1 MKLTL
6 YSRFLGLG
14 LALLASAA
22 MAQAPTP
29 PITSLSSTATG
40 VSSTNNIQW
49 SIPWFDYHNWSNGF
63 VNGAGS
69 VAWLNQPLSI
79 NPTIADYTQS
89 GTSVAGTTAAIP
101 LTGGIPTN
109 NSLTVTDGVATWSQS
124 KGSSSPTT
132 FNVSYDPSTVPPSI
146 KVTDN
151 TNGLK
156 LIISYSTS
164 TVPPGKFYELVGTT
178 DGIHTVFT
186 KTLSATPLLTTTNAM
201 QVADGTYVWT
211 ADGTVTNGMANG
223 QSVDPS
229 ADPTSD
235 FMVQYVVA
243 TRQMTVTYTATGA
256 ATTGAGQA
264 INANYTPTNSG
275 ALGVTLGTLGIGD
288 QSGSNTV
295 SLRLNSL
302 TMNNNGAMAQLN
314 KSIGAT
320 GDEIA
325 SGIHLVNPL
334 GLAVRTG
341 GDFTSSL
348 RLSGNVD
355 GPSGI
360 VKMDSGNVTF
370 TGNNTF
376 TGPTIVRDTGGTVY
390 LRSGLMLYNCTTTL
404 GSNSVTCQSV
414 SGLEVGMSVS
424 GTTATANFIQP
435 GAVVTSISLPVAP
448 LFISSFTMNLVATGT
463 ASSQTLTAKST
474 SGVTLAGCKAAA
486 GSTTVT
492 AASTAGL
499 AVGMSLTGTSM
510 PTSAVVMGISGD
522 GVTFSINHAAPA
534 TTTAAAGETIIA
546 TQVPRLNLTQTL
558 TNATTTA
565 GSPTIT
571 LVPLPAGAGAS
582 TTAGL
587 VLGAP
592 VTGPGIPGGA
602 TIASITN
609 STQFVITAPATAAVG
624 STLKIGSATTAA
636 STTVACANTAGLSPG
651 MTITGVNMPSG
662 AVVLSV
668 TDATHF
674 VINSATALSGTAL
687 TLIAQAPAGLAITN
701 CVMDPGTGQAFTGCA
716 TTAGSAT
723 VTTPSTAGLVAGM
736 TLTGPNLPVS
746 AVVSTITSTSFT
758 LTNVATGTGTGLTL
772 VARSVPSFNLS
783 LTLTNGSTVSGS
795 AFVSCASPLT
805 AGLVVGAPISGPN
818 IPVGA
823 TIAQAPSGN
832 SFQISPP
839 ATATGSGLT
848 FVVGG
853 TTTAT
858 SNIVACA
865 STAGLVSGM
874 SVSGPNIPSGA
885 TVLSITNGT
894 TFTLSTPVVI
904 GGVGQPLTAQSVA
917 NIDLITCTSTTNL
930 AAGMAVNGPNMP
942 SGAFITAINSPTS
955 FSINTEPLRSASGVM
970 LFATSGGDVTLTHAA
985 TTNNSTTVA
994 CDSTL
999 GLVVG
1004 MAVTGTNVQ
1013 SSAVVAGITDATH
1026 FTLSLPA
1033 TATATGLTLAG
1044 GTYALSSSQIYLG
1057 TANRDG
1063 NSTVVLQLAASN
1075 QINDTSVIYFDGASS
1090 RNPYLRTEGFSTTI
1104 GGIVDD
1110 TQNGVIEN
1118 TESENGVFRSSVL
1131 TVNNSSDFSY
1141 SGFVRNKSGGDSTGL
1156 LGLTK
1161 GGPGVLSL
1169 SGGNVNFTGD
1179 STVIAGTLRIY
1190 NTTNWAS
1197 NITTRAAANLE
1208 LATIATDWQFNSQ
1221 LVGGGGVVK
1230 TGPNMVTLTQDETYT
1245 GATTITGGGTLALT
1259 SGFNQGVAT
1268 SGATSYTITLLRMPY
1283 PGTMFISDGTLG
1295 TTGTSTLAEPAG
1307 GFGVSTYSGTPGG
1320 TGSISGAIYN
1330 PATKVLTIKYSSAPP
1345 SGSTL
1350 RVNYQPADNQ
1360 RIGNTDG
1367 VDKSFSATLISPPG
1381 GTSLLVTDGVD
1392 TWSQA
1397 NATNNGGS
1405 FTGTSGPGGLFSVTY
1420 TSGTRLLAV
1429 TYVSTPAYGRAITAL
1444 WTAGPGLLAT
1454 SAINLANG
1462 NLLINNSPNPQI
1474 TGGLQLNSTD
1484 RINNNAP
1491 INSTGGIISFSNGD
1505 PGGAASYTESL
1516 GALNLTS
1523 GLTTIN
1529 TQPGGA
1535 GSSSALTFSM
1545 LYRADAAGS
1554 SVLFSGP
1561 RLGGSAFN
1569 QLLFTQPLTLGTNAG
1584 RLIGGWA
1591 VAQDATNYDFAT
1603 YGPNGVTFLTAS
1615 NSSRNVSIGS
1625 WSASVDAIIKAN
1637 QVSTKDTIVN
1647 SVEFNDPTARTLSL
1661 GTVAA
1666 PRKLTINSGG
1676 MIFELATVPIISA
1689 FGTITGSLTPGGLTG
1704 NELDL
1709 WTTALTMSVQMG
1721 AVLANGTAGVNT
1733 VNSGMVVVKNGLGEV
1748 KLTGSNT
1755 YTGGTRV
1762 YGGDLDVASIT
1773 SLGQVPGAAA
1783 IPSAPQFKADFLTLS
1798 GGTIQL
1804 SAGVVNGQPTSPVL
1818 NFDTNHGIVLGPAS
1832 GTFALDPTST
1842 VNINA
1847 PITGPGGLGVG
1858 SKTIFSSGGIINLY
1872 GTNTFQGTVTAT
1884 SGTIS
1889 FNSGSNS
1896 FTGGFSIGTSG
1907 TVVIHDSKTVPAN
1920 QVVTMA
1926 GGFFTLGSSV
1936 TIGALS
1942 ASVGSTIT
1950 LQPDTTQGALPG
1962 TTTVLNPHQPVL
1974 LTINQLTN
1982 TTFAGTITDTVLEPD
1997 GVTFSPVTL
2006 GIEKKGAG
2014 VLTLTQALGDIL
2026 SDYRG
2031 TTKISEGVLA
2041 TSLLGFRGQASAI
2054 GTGGGTGFS
2063 PGDLA
2068 RNVGSAS
2075 LLYIENGAGLSYVG
2089 TNPVSSNRPFTIGV
2103 GALGAGYYANG
2114 VGLGNTVSVLQG
2126 RLFTVDQNSNVTDLG
2141 PDSIG
2146 FSKPNQ
2152 AATLVLGGR
2161 NLGDN
2166 TFSMD
2171 LHDNGRAPLSL
2182 QKSGDGNWVMGLP
2195 LGPNVT
2201 LTHCTTNVASLPAS
2215 SDPSYVVTCD
2225 STAGLVVGMT
2235 VTGTGILEGTT
2246 VFQVNTGSP
2255 PSFVLS
2261 QQAAPLTLHANSGAL
2276 TLTHSTFHYDPT
2288 GTTLNVVV
2296 CDFVAGMGV
2305 GFDITGP
2312 GIPSNTSVSAF
2323 TSDLAN
2329 TQLTL
2334 TLSQAAIPVTVSM
2347 PVIGDSFSDFTG
2359 GTTIYLGTL
2368 AIQQNGV
2375 LGAPGGGP
2383 VQLLGGNLDLRN
2395 VAYTSSKTLAMDGGR
2410 LRSIIGSSSWAGPV
2424 VADVSSTIEVDTG
2437 SLLDLQGGISGQAGI
2452 TKVGLGTLS
2461 LDGLNTFVGGMNVNE
2476 GTLQL
2481 DYTHNLGSKLANGAT
2496 LTLGGG
2502 RSGATVNLVSLPS
2515 GASGNVEVVNT
2526 LSLGFGLNR
2535 ITATPNGTT
2544 LRVNA
2549 IAIAQGATL
2558 DVQTFGPTTSAAS
2571 STRPNEA
2578 NSGIIGTWATVTSG
2592 NVSDWAY
2599 NPNSTSST
2607 STTIGPFVAY
2617 TGYST
2622 DTWAGLSS
2630 NVNVTTN
2637 STPTTVNSLGMN
2649 AVASTLRYAT
2659 NAATTL
2665 TLQQNSSN
2673 LLNDGGILQ
2682 SASAGAV
2689 NNIITG
2695 GTLVLG
2701 NNAQGG
2707 NLVIQQ
2713 YDALGGLQINSAIAN
2728 ALDITSLSITYSS
2741 AVVNRINLGVGL
2753 NTSTFYTGMVVTG
2766 PNIRPGSILNGITNT
2781 TAYTLSQNIAS
2792 PLTFTQNG
2800 SATTPPPSTYT
2811 VTTQA
2816 DGVPNEIRLSAPPPY
2831 QLVVGELVTD
2841 TGGYIPAG
2849 TVITAIVNPTA
2860 GVNATDYLVS
2870 NPLPVASS
2878 GVTVNINLWG
2888 ELSVGNVFVMAPPT
2902 FQFTAQTANPN
2913 EIVLSSTPAVPLV
2926 VGEQVSDA
2934 VTAGG
2939 QGLIPPGTTVTT
2951 VVSPTDYLLSN
2962 NLTGTTSA
2970 DTLTRSTM
2978 AYQVHLSVG
2987 GTSGITTGSSGGTAP
3002 SIAVGQTVS
3011 GLGIP
3016 SGATVIGLVP
3026 GSTTDF
3032 YFTFNQTRSLII
3044 GGHSTD
3050 INGVPFVGNI
3060 AVGNGGL
3067 QVHLLNG
3074 GTTSG
3079 MGSGAAVP
3087 VIGTDIQP
3095 GTFVSGL
3102 VAGTTDFTLSISVF
3116 SPVVN
3121 VTVSGHN
3128 GLLKAGPGTAQL
3140 GGVNTFTGPVTISGG
3155 ALSVPQVTNGG
3166 VPGTLGASTSAAANI
3181 TIGGGTLRYT
3191 GDSATVDRGFTINS
3205 QGAIDVANK
3214 GVTLNFTGNLSG
3226 GTGAALGILQK
3237 TGAGTLALSRSVTTG
3252 GATNFGGFEVDGG
3265 ALQLVYID
3273 PNDPAASATTP
3284 VSDKFAA
3291 SANNATLT
3299 LGGGKFELVGVATA
3313 PVLSGTDF
3321 TEDRVQNLLGQ
3332 FTLNTGASQV
3342 WVTSAPGSNTTLN
3355 LQNGLAPTDV
3365 ARQPG
3370 GTVLFVENP
3379 NGGASAN
3386 ITLAVN
3392 SIDQATVLPWATYLD
3407 TSFVS
3412 QPGVNNFASL
3422 EPADDGVISAD
3433 SKRLY
3438 TTTSDVSAWGSG
3450 QTVSESGTAFSGFTP
3465 SNLEVYAMRFF
3476 AQAAGVVNIT
3486 DNMVLAGGAILA
3498 GANSG
3503 NNSKIIQGGLITS
3516 GLNDPGT
3523 KQNDFIIHNYNP
3535 VSPLQIASQI
3545 ADNSFVSPHVMVNLV
3560 HTGTGTTIL
3569 WGNNSPLITD
3579 PHSTLGNVGDPNPLY
3594 GENTYSGTTYLTG
3607 GVLRLGTLPTVS
3619 TTAGTVS
3626 ATPGAALPGG
3636 ILASASG
3643 VAGAGNLVLDGGV
3656 LGISSSFTR
3665 ILGTGLGQVQFT
3677 GSGGFAAYVADATV
3691 NFGGS
3696 LVPAPVVW
3704 GANGFVP
3711 ESSELMLSSSDATNT
3726 ITIANPI
3733 NLGGFARV
3741 VDVANGAAAVDA
3753 IFSGGLSGNGGS
3765 IRKTGFGT
3773 LRLTGG
3779 SGTQTGGA
3787 VLGQGTLSTSANALG
3802 IGVLAGP
3809 LGIGNTDLTNAN
3821 NALVLELRGG
3831 TFNSSIIVGNK
3842 NTSGITTIN
3851 ATSSP
3856 TLNGPMILG
3865 RNIFFGPQAGRKIT
3879 LNGGITGT
3887 GGFTV
3892 VDGGVVAL
3900 NGPATFPGAPSTPG
3914 TTQGPAVDGAAVIR
3928 AGALYLGNSTALG
3941 NANVELG
3948 DTTTTAPFSVD
3959 RTSAGRS
3966 VLLQGG
3972 SFDPRSLGR
3981 PGTSNGRGGFIFPN
3995 TTVTI
4000 DNRIYTEADSM
4011 LDGIITP
4018 GDLFH
4023 KRTLILLNGE
4033 DSSPDRNGIYEL
4045 VYAHGDSFN
4054 LSPCVTSLN
4063 PAITL
4068 VNIGIARSQFTVTT
4082 GIGGTRNLLV
4092 GMTVSN
4098 PTLLAAGS
4106 KVQSIIDDHTFVLSL
4121 APIGTGTGNL
4131 VFTIGSNTVTC
4142 SPSDPNFGQLVI
4154 GMPVSGP
4161 NIPVG
4166 ASVTG
4171 VFPSVTDPNTGLP
4184 TTPSFTIS
4192 APAIAANSSLVLTFR
4207 AGDTIGLNRIAEFDQ
4222 DSEMTYGT
4230 RVFVKNDGTGATDT
4244 GKTFFLAADVHVT
4257 FGAVTL
4263 TSAATT
4269 INSTTVTCASTAGLV
4284 IGMQVAESGVLP
4296 SDNVDLAPN
4305 ATITGIVDTKT
4316 FIVNS
4321 PSQLTAGPLTL
4332 IATINPPVPQFSP
4345 TWWKVDTLDPNIG
4358 LLASTSGLTI
4368 GNSIDINGPTGF
4380 GVTSLGG
4387 AASLSSGSS
4396 TFNGNVVLQN
4406 AARLITNAST
4416 LPSSTTVNC
4425 DNTGSLLVGMTIS
4438 GANIPANATVV
4449 SITSPTA
4456 FVISAPATVKA
4467 TVTSLTATL
4476 NRTVRLLSNTLDPG
4490 GVVFNGIFSE
4500 ANNSGDLLGLQKL
4513 GTGVV
4518 TLTGANTYQGGT
4530 SVLSGSLI
4538 VDNTI
4543 GSGTGTGA
4551 VTVSNLGSLLGGN
4564 GTISGP
4570 TTLSAGAILSPG
4582 DPKYGGTGNLNF
4594 NNGLT
4599 LGLGASVN
4607 FDLGS
4612 GGSPL
4617 DYDTINVTGQFR
4629 VDPTVA
4635 FDVLLNFP
4643 LPDPN
4648 GPNASDFTFNLLQW
4662 TPGNLFAT
4670 GNLSS
4675 QLDLPSLLSG
4685 YYWDTSL
4692 FNSSG
4697 EIILKLRQPGA
4708 PPVAR
4713 FAVSSA
4719 HVIEGEMSVKV
4730 AVELDTP
4737 VPSNSSGITVPL
4749 VLGGTATQ
4757 GVDYDLVQPSVA
4769 FIRGSTSADVTI
4781 LVHDNAL
4788 AQPTRTLVLSLG
4800 TPSPAGTL
4808 LIGSPASFTLRI
4820 EDNDSSVPLGTRWK
4834 VRNPLP
4840 TNETLLGVTQLGSKI
4855 FAVGTSGTLLTSTD
4869 GGTTWSRVALGI
4881 NPTLHAIASTPNITP
4896 AITPAVPLIVAVG
4909 DDGNIVTSPD
4919 GVVWTYRNASGAK
4932 ALQSVI
4938 WVDTLSL
4945 FVAAGQ
4951 GGLIFTSPDGAS
4963 WTSQNSTIS
4972 SDLESVS
4979 YGNATLVAVG
4989 KNGVIITSTDVQAAS
5004 WAQATSNTNHWLR
5017 SVAFNASKFAAVG
5030 DGGAL
5035 VTSANGSSWTVGS
5048 ILSTTANLRS
5058 VHYDGARFIVAGAGG
5073 VVFYSVDGTTWN
5085 SPAVP
5090 FGVTADL
5097 QAGVSLSLNSS
5108 ILVGSSGTIVT
5119 TSTGTSFAK
5128 SAASSGPIDD
5138 FQAITYNGT
5147 QFIAVGKNGRIATS
5161 AATTTPTVNP
5171 AGNVWTVRTTPGAVT
5186 GVRLASVAYKPG
5198 QILAVGDNG
5207 NVVTSPDG
5215 VTWTASSASVAVNLH
5230 DVIYTNGA
5238 YFAVGD
5244 ADLIQGT
5251 ILKNTTGTTW
5261 TPLTSNTTENLQGIA
5276 STSDGSLMVVVGD
5289 VGANGG
5295 TILTSSDGG
5304 VTWEDNTPGGLP
5316 ALKAIT
5322 WTGSQFIIV
5331 GAGGTLLTTP
5341 DGINLTAQN
5350 SFVTADLSGVT
5361 WTGTTALVVGA
5372 RGTVLSSPDGL
5383 SWTVLDAGTSQDLT
5397 AVAYNSTATRLAVV
5411 GAAGSILTSD
5421 PVVVPAPSVYFASAT
5436 MTVDDLIGTANVP
5449 ITISGI
5455 PSTDLHIT
5463 FTIVPDAGVPTT
5475 AYSAVSP
5482 FVIKASGISQSE
5494 ISAGIFTRNLPIK
5507 LTSNAIKT
5515 AKSLTITMT
5524 SLAAA
5529 DNAGLVLPTRC
5540 ILTVTPAVAPTITL
5554 NPATQNQMVALGSA
5568 FSLTANV
5575 TGSTPITQW
5584 LKNGLSVLGATNPVY
5599 HVAAATTLN
5608 AGKYTAKATNVVG
5621 TSLTTT
5627 GQTAPAGTA
5636 EISVVDQTN
5645 RIVLVKVGLSTT
5657 FTAVAAGDGL
5667 TYAWFKVGTGLLTNT
5682 TNPAKFAIVGPKL
5695 TVKTIGSGDEGTFY
5709 CQVSQTTTPNT
5720 GLTANTGNFSLYV
5733 AAVPDIVVPPSIPE
5747 GRVGAA
5753 YSLPITRASND
5764 PHMTPVTYTAS
5775 GLPTGLTINASTGV
5789 ISGIPTVAGSFSLAK
5804 VTATNA
5810 AGSTILH
5817 VFTIVIDPIDAG
5829 ALGAFVG
5836 LVDRSGAPTPGSTVA
5851 SVIGTLGLGA
5861 RFDLATL
5868 ANSSYTGKLTIGP
5881 TAYAFLGKLV
5891 TSAVA
5896 DPSPHNPQG
5905 QVTVLRTGKS
5915 TLTIAFSLDPATNLL
5930 SGTVTDGSTSASIT
5944 GWRNEWKTLAPS
5956 PNPALVAGLH
5966 NFIADVPG
5974 GPPTNGSQPEGSSY
5988 GGLTIAAAGTT
5999 TILGKT
6005 ADGNALATTG
6015 VMGPT
6020 GQVLVYQSLYVL
6032 PGTFCGIINI
6042 DTSGFATG
6050 GTLTA
6055 QRTQQATGS
6064 LTWSHPAQTATTN
6077 RTFKNGWLQP
6087 ITLGVD
6093 GGLYYPASFGAIVMS
6108 LQDNTGSQDLTNAQ
6122 LNFTGGNVTGTAIS
6136 PSLNAANSKL
6146 FQVKSLATPVI
6157 PANATSTTLVIDNTH
6172 GTFSGSFT
6180 LTDPD
6185 PTSTQLVKKPAVVR
6199 KVLFQGIII
6208 PNTLTTDTFSDGV
6221 GYGYFLLPELPSLSP
6236 VTTPTTSPILSG
6248 LAIFESK

>member
-22 MAQAPTP
+22 MAQVPTP
-29 PITSLSSTATG
+29 PITSLSTTNGLGTS
-40 VSSTNNIQW
+40 NNIQW
-49 SIPWFDYHNWSNGF
+49 FNYNNWSNGF

-79 NPTIADYTQS
+79 NPTISDFTQ
-89 GTSVAGTTAAIP
+89 GGGNSVVGTTAAIP

-109 NSLTVTDGVATWSQS
+109 NSLTVTDGTSIWSQS
-124 KGSSSPTT
+124 KGSSSPTA
-132 FNVSYDPSTVPPSI
+132 FNVIYDPSTNPPSI
-146 KVTDN
+146 QVFDN
-151 TNGLK
+151 TAGRTLY
-156 LIISYSTS
+156 ISYSTGS
-164 TVPPGKFYELVGTT
+164 VTPGQTDELIGRT
-178 DGIHTVFT
+178 DGIQTVFT
-186 KTLSATPLLTTTNAM
+186 KTLSADPKFILN
-201 QVADGTYVWT
+201 GTHNLAVSDSVYNWT
-211 ADGTVTNGMANG
+211 ADGTFTNGMANG
-223 QSVDPS
+223 QSLNGN
-229 ADPTSD
+229 DPTND
-235 FMVQYVVA
+235 FTVQYVVA
-243 TRQMTVTYTATGA
+243 TRQMTVTYTAQGL
-256 ATTGAGQA
+256 ATAGAGKDIHA
-264 INANYTPTNSG
+264 TYTPANPG
-275 ALGVTLGTLGIGD
+275 ALGVTLGTLGIGN

-302 TMNNNGAMAQLN
+302 TMNNNGAMAQIN
-314 KSIGAT
+314 KNIGAT

-404 GSNSVTCQSV
+404 GLNTVTCQSV
-414 SGLEVGMSVS
+414 SGLAVGMSVS

-448 LFISSFTMNLVATGT
+448 FFISSFTMNLVATGT
-463 ASSQTLTAKST
+463 ATSQTLTAKST
-474 SGVTLAGCKAAA
+474 TGVTLAGCKAAA

-522 GVTFSINHAAPA
+522 GVTFSINHATPA

-558 TNATTTA
+558 TNATTNGTT
-565 GSPTIT
+565 TIT

-587 VLGAP
+587 VVGAS
-592 VTGPGIPGGA
+592 VTGPGIPSGA
-602 TIASITN
+602 SIASITN

-636 STTVACANTAGLSPG
+636 STTIACANTAGLSPG
-651 MTITGVNMPSG
+651 MTVTGVNMPSG

-674 VINSATALSGTAL
+674 VINSATALSGAAL
-687 TLIAQAPAGLAITN
+687 TLIAQAPPGLAITN

-716 TTAGSAT
+716 TTAGSTT
-723 VTTPSTAGLVAGM
+723 VTTASTVGLVAGM

-746 AVVSTITSTSFT
+746 AVVNSITNGTSFVIS
-758 LTNVATGTGTGLTL
+758 NVATGTGTGLTL

-783 LTLTNGSTVSGS
+783 LNLTSGSTLNGSP
-795 AFVSCASPLT
+795 FVTCAST
-805 AGLVVGAPISGPN
+805 AGLVAGAAISGPN

-823 TIAQAPSGN
+823 TISGPPSGN
-832 SFQISPP
+832 SFTISAP

-858 SNIVACA
+858 SSTVACA
-865 STAGLVSGM
+865 STAGLVAGM
-874 SVSGPNIPSGA
+874 AVTGPNIPSGA
-885 TVLSITNGT
+885 TVGQNPTTNPT
-894 TFTLSTPVVI
+894 TFTISPQVVI
-904 GGVGQPLTAQSVA
+904 GAVGQPLTAQSVS
-917 NIDLITCTSTTNL
+917 NIDVITCTSTASL
-930 AAGMAVNGPNMP
+930 AVGMAVNGPNMP

-970 LFATSGGDVTLTHAA
+970 LFATSGGDVTLTNVA
-985 TTNNSTTVA
+985 TTSGTTTVT

-1004 MAVTGTNVQ
+1004 MAVTGTNIQ
-1013 SSAVVAGITDATH
+1013 SSATVATITDATH

-1044 GTYALSSSQIYLG
+1044 GTYALSSSQIFLG

-1063 NSTVVLQLAASN
+1063 NTTVVLQLAASN

-1104 GGIVDD
+1104 GGILDD

-1118 TESENGVFRSSVL
+1118 TESENGVYRGSVL

-1141 SGFVRNKSGGDSTGL
+1141 SGFFRNKSGGDSTGL

-1161 GGPGVLSL
+1161 GGTGVLSL
-1169 SGGNVNFTGD
+1169 SGANVNFTGD

-1208 LATIATDWQFNSQ
+1208 LATIASDWGFNSQ

-1230 TGPNMVTLTQDETYT
+1230 TGPNVVTLTQDETYT
-1245 GATTITGGGTLALT
+1245 GATTITGGGTLGLT
-1259 SGFNQGVAT
+1259 SGFNQAVGT
-1268 SGATSYTITLLRMPY
+1268 NGATSYTITLLRMPY

-1295 TTGTSTLAEPAG
+1295 TTGTSTLAEPAA

-1320 TGSISGAIYN
+1320 TGIISGAIYN

-1345 SGSTL
+1345 SGASL
-1350 RVNYQPADNQ
+1350 RVGYQPADNQ
-1360 RIGNTDG
+1360 RIGNTNSADR
-1367 VDKSFSATLISPPG
+1367 SFSATLISAPG

-1397 NATNNGGS
+1397 NAANNAGS

-1420 TSGTRLLAV
+1420 DSSTRLVAV
-1429 TYVSTPAYGRAITAL
+1429 TYGSTPAYGKAITAL
-1444 WTAGPGLLAT
+1444 WTAGSGLLAT
-1454 SAINLANG
+1454 SAINLVNG
-1462 NLLINNSPNPQI
+1462 NLIINNSPNPQI

-1484 RINNNAP
+1484 RVNNNAT
-1491 INSTGGIISFSNGD
+1491 INSTGGTISFNNGGPG
-1505 PGGAASYTESL
+1505 PGGGIDYTESL
-1516 GALNLTS
+1516 GTLNLTN
-1523 GLTTIN
+1523 GYTTIN
-1529 TQPGGA
+1529 TQPGGG
-1535 GSSSALTFSM
+1535 GSTGTLTFKS
-1545 LYRADAAGS
+1545 LVRADAAGS
-1554 SVLFSGP
+1554 SLLFSGP
-1561 RLGGSAFN
+1561 NLGRTNFD
-1569 QLLFTQPLTLGTNAG
+1569 QQLFTQQPTLGTSAG
-1584 RLIGGWA
+1584 HLIGGWA
-1591 VAQDATNYDFAT
+1591 VVLDGPNYDFAT
-1603 YGPNGVTFLTAS
+1603 YGANGVTSLTTS
-1615 NSSRNVSIGS
+1615 NARTVGIAS
-1625 WSASVDAIIKAN
+1625 WSASVDAVIKAN
-1637 QVSTKDTIVN
+1637 QVSTKDTTVN
-1647 SVEFNDPTARTLSL
+1647 SLEFNDPTARTLSL
-1661 GTVAA
+1661 GTLAA

-1676 MIFELATVPIISA
+1676 MIFEGATVPIISA

-1721 AVLANGTAGVNT
+1721 AVLANGTADIST

-1748 KLTGSNT
+1748 KLTASNT

-1773 SLGQVPGAAA
+1773 SLGQVPGA
-1783 IPSAPQFKADFLTLS
+1783 SHGAPTPKADFLTLS

-1804 SAGVVNGQPTSPVL
+1804 SATLVAGVPNSPIL
-1818 NFDTNHGIVLGPAS
+1818 TFDTYHGIVLGPAS

-1842 VNINA
+1842 VNIDA

-1858 SKTIFSSGGIINLY
+1858 SKTIFSSGGIINLA

-1889 FNSGSNS
+1889 FNGGSNS
-1896 FTGGFSIGTSG
+1896 FTGGFSVGTSG
-1907 TVVIHDSKTVPAN
+1907 TIIVHDSTSIPAN
-1920 QVVTMA
+1920 EVVTMA
-1926 GGFFTLGSSV
+1926 GGFFNLGSSL
-1936 TIGALS
+1936 TIGALT
-1942 ASVGSTIT
+1942 ATVGSTIS
-1950 LQPDTTQGALPG
+1950 LQPDASQGALPG
-1962 TTTVLNPHQPVL
+1962 KTTVLNPHQPIL

-1982 TTFAGTITDTVLEPD
+1982 TTFAGTITDTVLQPD
-1997 GVTFSPVTL
+1997 GVTLSPVTL

-2014 VLTLTQALGDIL
+2014 VLTLTQSLGDIL

-2031 TTKISEGVLA
+2031 VTKISEGVLA

-2054 GTGGGTGFS
+2054 GSGGGIGFGS
-2063 PGDLA
+2063 GDLA
-2068 RNVGSAS
+2068 RSVGSAS

-2114 VGLGNTVSVLQG
+2114 VGLGNTVSLVQG
-2126 RLFTVDQNSNVTDLG
+2126 RLFTVDPLSSAVTDLG

-2152 AATLVLGGR
+2152 PATLVLGGR

-2166 TFSMD
+2166 TFGMD

-2182 QKSGDGNWVMGLP
+2182 QKSGDGNWVMGLA

-2201 LTHCTTNVASLPAS
+2201 LTHCTTNVASLPTS
-2215 SDPSYVVTCD
+2215 SDPSYVVNCD

-2246 VFQVNTGSP
+2246 VFQINSTSP

-2261 QQAAPLTLHANSGAL
+2261 QQAAPLTLQATNGGAPL
-2276 TLTHSTFHYDPT
+2276 TLTHSTYNYDLT
-2288 GTTLNVVV
+2288 GTTLTMVT
-2296 CDFVAGMGV
+2296 CDFVAGMQV
-2305 GFDITGP
+2305 GMTVSGP
-2312 GIPSNTSVSAF
+2312 GIPSLTTVSAF
-2323 TSDLAN
+2323 TSDTAN

-2368 AIQQNGV
+2368 AVQQNGA
-2375 LGAPGGGP
+2375 LGAAGGGP
-2383 VQLLGGNLDLRN
+2383 VQLIGGNLDLRN
-2395 VAYTSSKTLAMDGGR
+2395 VAYTRSKTLALDGGR

-2424 VADVSSTIEVDTG
+2424 VADVPSTIEVDTG
-2437 SLLDLQGGISGQAGI
+2437 SLLDLQGGISGRAGI

-2461 LDGLNTFVGGMNVNE
+2461 LDGQNTFIGGMNVNE
-2476 GTLQL
+2476 GGLQL
-2481 DYTHNLGSKLANGAT
+2481 DYTHNNGSKLADGAT

-2502 RSGATVNLVSLPS
+2502 RSGATVNLLSSV
-2515 GASGNVEVVNT
+2515 GAPPGNVEVVNT

-2535 ITATPNGTT
+2535 ITGTPGGTS

-2549 IAIAQGATL
+2549 ISIAQGATL
-2558 DVQTFGPTTSAAS
+2558 DVQTFSSTTSAAS

-2592 NVSDWAY
+2592 NVSDWAR
-2599 NPNSTSST
+2599 NPNSTSPT
-2607 STTIGPFVAY
+2607 STTLGPIVAY
-2617 TGYST
+2617 VGYSN
-2622 DTWAGLSS
+2622 DTWAGIGS
-2630 NVNVTTN
+2630 NVNVTTSSSPPAG
-2637 STPTTVNSLGMN
+2637 STTN
-2649 AVASTLRYAT
+2649 TLRYAT
-2659 NAATTL
+2659 NVATTL
-2665 TLQQNSSN
+2665 TLTGTNY
-2673 LLNDGGILQ
+2673 LNDSGILQ

-2707 NLVIQQ
+2707 NLVLQQ
-2713 YDALGGLQINSAIAN
+2713 YDALGGLQINSAITN
-2728 ALDITSLSITYSS
+2728 ALDIPSASITYSS
-2741 AVVNRINLGVGL
+2741 AVTNRINLGVGL

-2766 PNIRPGSILNGITNT
+2766 PNIRPGSILNGITNS
-2781 TAYTLSQNIAS
+2781 TAYTISQNIAS

-2800 SATTPPPSTYT
+2800 AATTPPPSTYT

-2816 DGVPNEIRLSAPPPY
+2816 DGVPNEIRLSAPPLY

-2841 TGGYIPAG
+2841 TGGYIPPG
-2849 TVITAIVNPTA
+2849 TVITAVLNPTA

-2870 NPLPVASS
+2870 NPLPAAAS
-2878 GVTVNINLWG
+2878 GVTVNVNLWG
-2888 ELSVGNVFVMAPPT
+2888 ELAVGNVFVMAPST
-2902 FQFTAQTANPN
+2902 FSFTAQTAQPN

-2926 VGEQVSDA
+2926 VGEQVNDA
-2934 VTAGG
+2934 VANGG
-2939 QGLIPPGTTVTT
+2939 QGLIPPGTTVST

-2987 GTSGITTGSSGGTAP
+2987 GTSGIITGSSGGTAQ

-3016 SGATVIGLVP
+3016 AGATVIGLVP

-3032 YFTFNQTRSLII
+3032 YFTFNPTRNLII
-3044 GGHSTD
+3044 GGNSSY
-3050 INGVPFVGNI
+3050 VGNI
-3060 AVGNGGL
+3060 AAPSSNTANGGL
-3067 QVHLLNG
+3067 LIHLTNPG
-3074 GTTSG
+3074 GNTGIVAGQLVS
-3079 MGSGAAVP
+3079 
-3087 VIGTDIQP
+3087 GTDIQP
-3095 GTFVSGL
+3095 GSFVSST
-3102 VAGTTDFTLSISVF
+3102 VAGGTDILLTISVF

-3128 GLLKAGPGTAQL
+3128 GLLKAGPGNAQL

-3155 ALSVPQVTNGG
+3155 ALSVSQVTNGG
-3166 VPGTLGASTSAAANI
+3166 VPGTLGASSSAAANI

-3237 TGAGTLALSRSVTTG
+3237 TGSGTLALSRSVTTG

-3342 WVTSAPGSNTTLN
+3342 WVTSALGSNTTLN

-3365 ARQPG
+3365 ARKPG

-3379 NGGASAN
+3379 NGGASAS

-3465 SNLEVYAMRFF
+3465 TPLAGPMEIYAMRFF
-3476 AQAAGVVNIT
+3476 AQSAGVVNIT
-3486 DNMVLAGGAILA
+3486 DNLLLAGGAILA
-3498 GANSG
+3498 GTNSG
-3503 NNSKIIQGGLITS
+3503 KNSKIIQGGLITS

-3523 KQNDFIIHNYNP
+3523 QQNDFIIHNYNP

-3545 ADNSFVSPHVMVNLV
+3545 ADDIFVSPHVMVNLV

-3569 WGNNSPLITD
+3569 YGNNSPLITD
-3579 PHSTLGNVGDPNPLY
+3579 PFSKLGNVGDPNPLY
-3594 GENTYSGTTYLTG
+3594 GTNTYSGTTYLTG
-3607 GVLRLGTLPTVS
+3607 GILRLGTLPTV
-3619 TTAGTVS
+3619 GTVS

-3643 VAGAGNLVLDGGV
+3643 VAGAGNLDFQGGV

-3691 NFGGS
+3691 NFGGT
-3696 LVPAPVVW
+3696 LVPTSVVW

-3711 ESSELMLSSSDATNT
+3711 DSSELVLSSADATNT

-3733 NLGGFARV
+3733 NLGGFARTV
-3741 VDVANGAAAVDA
+3741 NVADGAAAVDA

-3765 IRKTGFGT
+3765 IRKTGSGT

-3802 IGVLAGP
+3802 TGP
-3809 LGIGNTDLTNAN
+3809 LGIGNTDLTTAN
-3821 NALVLELRGG
+3821 DALVLELRGG
-3831 TFNSSIIVGNK
+3831 TFNSSITVGNK
-3842 NTSGITTIN
+3842 NSAGITTIS

-3856 TLNGPMILG
+3856 TLNGPMVLG
-3865 RNIFFGPQAGRKIT
+3865 RSIFFGPQAGRKIT
-3879 LNGGITGT
+3879 ISGGITGT

-3900 NGPATFPGAPSTPG
+3900 NGPATFPGTPSTPG
-3914 TTQGPAVDGAAVIR
+3914 TTQGPAIDGAAVVR

-3948 DTTTTAPFSVD
+3948 DTATTAPFSVD

-3966 VLLQGG
+3966 LLLQGG
-3972 SFDPRSLGR
+3972 SYDPRSSGR
-3981 PGTSNGRGGFIFPN
+3981 PATSNGRGGFIFPSS
-3995 TTVTI
+3995 TVLI
-4000 DNRIYTEADSM
+4000 DGRTYTEADSM
-4011 LDGIITP
+4011 LDGVLTT

-4023 KRTLILLNGE
+4023 KRTLILVNGE
-4033 DSSPDRNGIYEL
+4033 SSSPDRNGIYEL
-4045 VYAHGDSFN
+4045 VFAHGDSFN
-4054 LSPCVTSLN
+4054 LSGCATSLN

-4068 VNIGIARSQFTVTT
+4068 VNIPIARSHVTIT
-4082 GIGGTRNLLV
+4082 TAPGGTRNLIV
-4092 GMTVSN
+4092 GMTVTN
-4098 PTLLAAGS
+4098 PTLLAPGS
-4106 KVQSIIDDHTFVLSL
+4106 KVQSIIDDSTFVLSL
-4121 APIGTGTGNL
+4121 APVGTGTGNL

-4142 SPSDPNFGQLVI
+4142 TDQNFGQLAI

-4161 NIPVG
+4161 NIPLG
-4166 ASVTG
+4166 TSVTG
-4171 VFPSVTDPNTGLP
+4171 VFPSVTDPGTGLP
-4184 TTPSFTIS
+4184 TTASFTIS
-4192 APAIAANSSLVLTFR
+4192 APAIAASSSPETLTFR
-4207 AGDTIGLNRIAEFDQ
+4207 FGDTIGLNRIDEFNQ
-4222 DSEMTYGT
+4222 DFEMTYGT
-4230 RVFVKNDGTGATDT
+4230 RVFVKNDGTGASDA

-4263 TSAATT
+4263 TNAATVVGT
-4269 INSTTVTCASTAGLV
+4269 NSVTCASTAGLA
-4284 IGMQVAESGVLP
+4284 IGMQVADSGTDP
-4296 SDNVDLAPN
+4296 GANVDLAAN
-4305 ATITGIVDTKT
+4305 ATITGIVGDNRT
-4316 FIVNS
+4316 FIVNL
-4321 PSQLTAGPLTL
+4321 PSQLTATGLTL
-4332 IATINPPVPQFSP
+4332 IATVNPPIPQFSP
-4345 TWWKVDTLDPNIG
+4345 TWWKVDTLDPNVG
-4358 LLASTSGLTI
+4358 LLAATSGLTI

-4387 AASLSSGSS
+4387 AASFSSGSS
-4396 TFNGNVVLQN
+4396 AFNGNVVLQN
-4406 AARLITNAST
+4406 AARLITNAAT
-4416 LPSSTTVNC
+4416 LPGSTTVNC
-4425 DNTGSLLVGMTIS
+4425 DNTGSLLVGMAIT
-4438 GANIPANATVV
+4438 GTNIPANATVV

-4467 TVTSLTATL
+4467 TVSSLTATL
-4476 NRTVRLLSNTLDPG
+4476 NHTLRLLSNTLDPG

-4500 ANNSGDLLGLQKL
+4500 ANSTGDLLSLQKL

-4518 TLTGANTYQGGT
+4518 TLNGANTYQGGT
-4530 SVLSGSLI
+4530 SVLSGSLM
-4538 VDNTI
+4538 VDNSI

-4551 VTVSNLGSLLGGN
+4551 VTVSNLGSVLGGN

-4570 TTLSAGAILSPG
+4570 TTLSGGAILSPG

-4594 NNGLT
+4594 NSDLT
-4599 LGLGASVN
+4599 LGLGAAVN

-4612 GGSPL
+4612 QGSSA
-4617 DYDTINVTGQFR
+4617 DFDRINVLGQFR

-4635 FDVLLNFP
+4635 FDVQLNFV

-4648 GPNASDFTFNLLQW
+4648 AIGASDLSYTVLSW
-4662 TPGNLFAT
+4662 TPGSLFAS

-4692 FNSSG
+4692 FNSTG
-4697 EIILKLRQPGA
+4697 TIIIKLRQPGA

-4719 HVIEGEMSVKV
+4719 HVTEGEMSVKV

-4737 VPSNSSGITVPL
+4737 VPSNSSGIIVPL

-4757 GVDYDLVQPSVA
+4757 GLDYDVVLPSVA
-4769 FIRGSTSADVTI
+4769 FTAGSTSADVTI
-4781 LVHDNAL
+4781 QVHENAL
-4788 AQPTRTLVLSLG
+4788 AQPTRTVVLTLG

-4808 LIGSPASFTLRI
+4808 LTGSPASFTLSI
-4820 EDNDSSVPLGTRWK
+4820 EDNDSSVPLGTHWK

-4840 TNETLLGVTQLGSKI
+4840 TNETLLGVTPFGSNI

-4869 GGTTWSRVALGI
+4869 GGTTWSRVPLGI
-4881 NPTLHAIASTPNITP
+4881 SPAFRAIASTPNITP
-4896 AITPAVPLIVAVG
+4896 AASPPVPMIVLVG

-4938 WVDTLSL
+4938 WVDALSL
-4945 FVAAGQ
+4945 FVAVGQ
-4951 GGLIFTSPDGAS
+4951 GGLIFTSADGAT
-4963 WTSQNSTIS
+4963 WTHQNSTIS
-4972 SDLESVS
+4972 SDLESVA
-4979 YGNATLVAVG
+4979 YGDATLIAVG
-4989 KNGVIITSTDVQAAS
+4989 KDGVIVTSTDVQAAA
-5004 WAQATSNTNHWLR
+5004 WAQATSNTNRWLR
-5017 SVAFNASKFAAVG
+5017 SVAFNAPAGKFAAIG

-5035 VTSANGSSWTVGS
+5035 VTSPDGSSWTTGS

-5058 VHYDGARFIVAGAGG
+5058 IYSDGARFIVAGVGG
-5073 VVFYSVDGTTWN
+5073 VVFYSADGSTWN
-5085 SPAVP
+5085 IPTP

-5097 QAGVSLSLNSS
+5097 QAGVSLGGNAS
-5108 ILVGSSGTIVT
+5108 ILVGSSGTIVKT
-5119 TSTGTSFAK
+5119 ITGTTFAK
-5128 SAASSGPIDD
+5128 STASSGSIDD
-5138 FQAITYNGT
+5138 LQAITYNGT
-5147 QFIAVGKNGRIATS
+5147 QFIAVGKNGRIVTS

-5171 AGNVWTVRTTPGAVT
+5171 AGNVWTVQNSTT

-5207 NVVTSPDG
+5207 TVVASANGGT
-5215 VTWTASSASVAVNLH
+5215 TWTASSAAVAVNLH

-5238 YFAVGD
+5238 YYAVGD
-5244 ADLIQGT
+5244 ADLVQGT
-5251 ILKNTTGTTW
+5251 ILKNVTGTTW
-5261 TPLTSNTTENLQGIA
+5261 TPLTSNTAENLQGIA
-5276 STSDGSLMVVVGD
+5276 SNGSLMVVVGD

-5304 VTWEDNTPGGLP
+5304 DTWEDNTPGGLP

-5331 GAGGTLLTTP
+5331 GAAGTVLTTP
-5341 DGINLTAQN
+5341 DGINLTPQN
-5350 SFVTADLSGVT
+5350 TSVTADLSGVT

-5372 RGTVLSSPDGL
+5372 HGTALSSPDGL

-5397 AVAYNSTATRLAVV
+5397 AVAYNSTGTRLAMV

-5421 PVVVPAPSVYFASAT
+5421 PVIIPAPSVYFASST

-5449 ITISGI
+5449 ITVSGI

-5463 FTIVPDAGVPTT
+5463 FTIVPAIGVPST

-5482 FVIKASGISQSE
+5482 FVIKAAGITQTE
-5494 ISAGIFTRNLPIK
+5494 ISAGIFTRYLPIK
-5507 LTSNAIKT
+5507 LVSNAIKT
-5515 AKSLTITMT
+5515 AGSLTITMT
-5524 SLAAA
+5524 ALGAA
-5529 DNAGLVLPTRC
+5529 DNAGLFAPTVCVLH
-5540 ILTVTPAVAPTITL
+5540 VTPAVAPTITL

-5575 TGSTPITQW
+5575 TGSTPVTQW
-5584 LKNGLSVLGATNPVY
+5584 LKAGVLLAGATSPVY
-5599 HVAAATTLN
+5599 HVAAATTAN

-5636 EISVVDQTN
+5636 EISVVDQTD
-5645 RIVLVKVGLSTT
+5645 RIVLVKNLASTT

-5667 TYAWFKVGTGLLTNT
+5667 TYAWFKVGTGLLATNT
-5682 TNPAKFAIVGPKL
+5682 KYTVAGPKL
-5695 TVKTIGSGDEGTFY
+5695 TVKIITSADEGTFY
-5709 CQVSQTTTPNT
+5709 CTVSQTTTTNT
-5720 GLTANTGNFSLYV
+5720 GLTANTGNFNLYV
-5733 AAVPDIVVPPSIPE
+5733 AAVPDIVVPASTPV
-5747 GRVGAA
+5747 GRVGAT
-5753 YSLPITRASND
+5753 YSLPVTRASSD

-5775 GLPTGLTINASTGV
+5775 GLPTGLTINATTGV
-5789 ISGIPTVAGSFSLAK
+5789 IGGIPTVAGSFSLVK

-5810 AGSTILH
+5810 AGPRL
-5817 VFTIVIDPIDAG
+5817 VGPFTIVIDPIDAG

-5836 LVDRSGAPTPGSTVA
+5836 LVDRTGAPTPGSTVA
-5851 SVIGTLGLGA
+5851 AVNGTLGLGA
-5861 RFDLATL
+5861 RFDLTTL
-5868 ANSSYTGKLTIGP
+5868 ANSSYTGKLTVGL
-5881 TAYAFLGKLV
+5881 TAYTFLGKLV

-5905 QVTVLRTGKS
+5905 HVTILRAGKS
-5915 TLTIAFSLDPATNLL
+5915 TLTVAFNLDPATNLL
-5930 SGTVTDGSTSASIT
+5930 SGTVTDGSTSAAIT
-5944 GWRNEWKTLAPS
+5944 GWRNEWKTLAAS
-5956 PNPALVAGLH
+5956 PNPAPVAGLH

-5988 GGLTIAAAGTT
+5988 GGLTIVAAGTT
-5999 TILGKT
+5999 TIVGKT
-6005 ADGNALATTG
+6005 ADGYALATSG
-6015 VMGPT
+6015 VMGPS

-6032 PGTFCGIINI
+6032 PGTFSGIITI
-6042 DTSGFATG
+6042 DVGTS
-6050 GTLTA
+6050 LTST
-6055 QRTQQATGS
+6055 RVQQATGS

-6087 ITLGVD
+6087 INLGVD

-6108 LQDNTGSQDLTNAQ
+6108 LQDNTGTLDLTNAQ
-6122 LNFTGGNVTGTAIS
+6122 LNFTGGNVTDTGIS
-6136 PSLNAANSKL
+6136 PSLNATTNKL
-6146 FQVKSLATPVI
+6146 FQVKAPATPVI
-6157 PANATSTTLVIDNTH
+6157 PANATSTTLTINNTT
-6172 GTFSGSFT
+6172 GAFSGSFT

-6185 PTSTQLVKKPAVVR
+6185 PTSPLPPALPKPAVVR

-6208 PNTLTTDTFSDGV
+6208 PNILTTDTISDGV
-6221 GYGYFLLPELPSLSP
+6221 GYGYFLLPERPQNTVLPA
-6236 VTTPTTSPILSG
+6236 TTPTTSPILSG
-6248 LAIFESK
+6248 LVIFESK